1 MSNHIAA
8 QETINE
14 ACACIWNAV
23 KIDPGARALE
33 GDVES
38 AYSRLVEARDALK
51 LDDIAYAQSAVTE
64 ALELLRTKESRLI
77 AEDYEALEDA
87 IRLIAGIRLN

>member
-1 MSNHIAA
+1 MSDHIPA

-23 KIDPGARALE
+23 KIDPGTRALE

-38 AYSRLVEARDALK
+38 AYSRLEDARDALK
-51 LDDIAYAQSAVTE
+51 LDDIAFAQGAVSE
-64 ALELLRTKESRLI
+64 ALELLHSEESHLI
-77 AEDYEALEDA
+77 VEDIGALKDA
-87 IRLIAGIRLN
+87 IRLIAGLRLS